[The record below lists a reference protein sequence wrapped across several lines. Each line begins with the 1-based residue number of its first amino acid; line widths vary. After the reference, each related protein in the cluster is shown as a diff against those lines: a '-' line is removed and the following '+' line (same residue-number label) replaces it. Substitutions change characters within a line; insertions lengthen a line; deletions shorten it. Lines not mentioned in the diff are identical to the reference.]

1 MPPRPATP
9 APFYLPVCPPVCAGP
24 FELRPPGL
32 PADVQA
38 LHDPLVGAVVGYAH
52 PTCYGVWI
60 LDLDGQ
66 CVSSLPVRALDRDTA
81 IALRAQLR
89 RRFAALQRTAPRVA
103 VSPAQLRDDT
113 RFVPAHILRL
123 AIRYGVRS
131 PDRAGHP
138 GISRYAAPLVR
149 QGLAYRLALAVR
161 DHDDTVL
168 HVSYQR

>member
-9 APFYLPVCPPVCAGP
+9 TPFYLHVCPPVCAGP

-32 PADVQA
+32 PADAHA
-38 LHDPLVGAVVGYAH
+38 LHDPHVDAFVGYAH
-52 PTCYGVWI
+52 RTCNSVRI
-60 LDLDGQ
+60 LDLDGR
-66 CVSSLPVRALDRDTA
+66 CVSLLAARPMDRDA
-81 IALRAQLR
+81 ANALRALLR
-89 RRFAALQRTAPRVA
+89 RRFAALLRAAPRVA
-103 VSPAQLRDDT
+103 VSPAHLRDDS

-131 PDRAGHP
+131 PDRAGHR
-138 GISRYAAPLVR
+138 GVSRYAAPLVR